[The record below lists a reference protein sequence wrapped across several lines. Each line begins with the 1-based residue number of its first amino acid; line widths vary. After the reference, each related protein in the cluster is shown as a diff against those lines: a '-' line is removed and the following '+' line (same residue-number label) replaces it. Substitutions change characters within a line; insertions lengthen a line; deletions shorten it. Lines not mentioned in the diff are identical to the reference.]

1 MKRILAVLA
10 VMALLILALAA
21 PAFADVLFLQPPGPP
36 AVSGHDDAGG
46 VVHCNSPIFGGV
58 GSGVFVETTQGTVLN
73 KCEFT

>member
-10 VMALLILALAA
+10 VMALLIMALTA

-46 VVHCNSPIFGGV
+46 VVHCNSPFFGGG
-58 GSGVFVETTQGTVLN
+58 GSGVFVETTQGTRLFT
-73 KCEFT
+73 CEFT